1 MINIINHPL
10 IYRNLGGGGRLIT
23 KLVLSQSVSAAKMK
37 LPKTDADNHLHGRLM
52 DVPLIEKGTFH
63 MDHIIRED
71 LFFYLN
77 WFV

>member
-1 MINIINHPL
+1 M
-10 IYRNLGGGGRLIT
+10 RRGERRLIT

-37 LPKTDADNHLHGRLM
+37 LPKADADNHLHGRLM
-52 DVPLIEKGTFH
+52 DVPLIEKCTFH

-77 WFV
+77 WVCLIVGISRFL

>member
-1 MINIINHPL
+1 M
-10 IYRNLGGGGRLIT
+10 
-23 KLVLSQSVSAAKMK
+23 LSQSVSAAKMK

-52 DVPLIEKGTFH
+52 DVPLIEKCTFH
-63 MDHIIRED
+63 IDHIIRED